1 MATIQF
7 FEKPG
12 CINNTKQKKLL
23 TLAGH
28 VVFAR
33 NLLTH
38 PWTRDQLLAYFGDIP
53 LPRWFNP
60 TAPAIT
66 RGGFD
71 PQRQTP
77 ESAIDA
83 MLKDPLLIR
92 RPLIEISGEKMVGFD
107 LEAINRIAA
116 IGPTED
122 PELNQLMNENLVD
135 CPRQAAGTQCD

>member
-23 TLAGH
+23 VLAGH
-28 VVFAR
+28 TVIAS

-38 PWTRDQLLAYFGDIP
+38 PWSKSELLSYLGTLP
-53 LPRWFNP
+53 LPKWFNP

-66 RGGFD
+66 RGGFE
-71 PQRQTP
+71 PEKQTP
-77 ESAIDA
+77 DTAIDA
-83 MLKDPLLIR
+83 MLRDPLLIR
-92 RPLIEISGEKMVGFD
+92 RPLINIAGEKMVGFD

-116 IGPTED
+116 IGPSED
-122 PELNQLMNENLVD
+122 AELNQLLAENLVD
-135 CPRQAAGTQCD
+135 CPQAAKNTQCD